1 MLSTMRRTFSCLD
14 TQVSQFFKAAQHSAP
29 NTPQLAQFMRES
41 LLAQQLTLKD
51 YTNYAPI
58 IDELVLYSK
67 LASEAATL
75 DQALTLVQ
83 FGQSYNI

>member
-1 MLSTMRRTFSCLD
+1 
-14 TQVSQFFKAAQHSAP
+14 
-29 NTPQLAQFMRES
+29 MRES
-41 LLAQQLTLKD
+41 LLTRQLTLKD
-51 YTNYAPI
+51 YTNYAPM

-75 DQALTLVQ
+75 DESLTLVQ